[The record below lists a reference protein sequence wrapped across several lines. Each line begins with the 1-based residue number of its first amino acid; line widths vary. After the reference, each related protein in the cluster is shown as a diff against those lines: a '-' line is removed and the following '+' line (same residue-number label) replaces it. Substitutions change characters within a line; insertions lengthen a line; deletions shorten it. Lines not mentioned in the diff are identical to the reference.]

1 MSQHKTRFLTL
12 SALAICM
19 AQPALSLTAEELW
32 AEWQAQAVAMG
43 QTITAKQ
50 VTAENGVLTLRGYAS
65 QFSDDDVS
73 TLGQFD
79 QVVMTE
85 TGDGRVVVTLSDTY
99 AIRMSFAT
107 EPGAAPIEA
116 VVNVIMPGM
125 TITASGD
132 AGARILAYDAP
143 RITIEDGPITGGMG
157 LLSKIDLT
165 IAIEDYAAT
174 VQTDGRDLAD
184 MRSITTSSTSAISG
198 AFSLTPPPG
207 EDGTL
212 AASFAIESIA
222 ETGTVSLGN
231 LAAIAKTPDVLP
243 PGFGFQSDLRHDN
256 ASFELRFAHPSGGFE
271 FLTASQGGS
280 VQTSLSEAG
289 LSFGSATTG
298 SSSSF
303 RGPDL
308 PVGVDIAM
316 ASAEFGFSVPL
327 AQSDSA
333 QPFGARLAYQDV
345 VLNPEIW
352 DLFDPAQAIPR
363 NPISVI
369 ADVTGSLRVL
379 VDLLSTA
386 PDQITG
392 MPGELVDLSLNELRI
407 AVAGAELTGT
417 GAAVFAPGP
426 SPRPVG
432 SVDLQLAGSNGLLD
446 RLKNSGL
453 LPVEQLAMARGLL
466 AAVTRPGAGPDTVQT
481 TIAFTEG
488 GGITANGVPLQ

>member
-85 TGDGRVVVTLSDTY
+85 TGDGRVVVTLSDTS

-132 AGARILAYDAP
+132 AGARIFAYDAP
-143 RITIEDGPITGGMG
+143 RITIEVGPITGGMG
-157 LLSKIDLT
+157 LLPKIDLT

-222 ETGTVSLGN
+222 ATGTGSFGN

-243 PGFGFQSDLRHDN
+243 PGFGFQSDLRHDS
-256 ASFELRFAHPSGGFE
+256 ASFELRFAHPSEGFE

-280 VQTSLSEAG
+280 LQTSLSEAG

-303 RGPDL
+303 RGPD
-308 PVGVDIAM
+308 
-316 ASAEFGFSVPL
+316 VPL

-363 NPISVI
+363 DPISVI

-432 SVDLQLAGSNGLLD
+432 SVDLQLAGSNALLD

-466 AAVTRPGAGPDTVQT
+466 AAFTRPGAGPDTVQT